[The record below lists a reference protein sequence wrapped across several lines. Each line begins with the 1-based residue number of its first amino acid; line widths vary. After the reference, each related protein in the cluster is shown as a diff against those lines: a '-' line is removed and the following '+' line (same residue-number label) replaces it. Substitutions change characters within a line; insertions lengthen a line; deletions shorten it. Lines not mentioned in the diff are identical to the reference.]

1 MSTSN
6 ISIVSFFIK
15 LMVVL
20 AVVVIVAGVAEY
32 GLRSNFNNEDLL
44 NVLKYRDVFI
54 KIPDANVFIFG
65 NSRTAYGII
74 PSLVE
79 IPGYPVYNYSFSG
92 ANVSFNDDLYR
103 KYLLKYQKK
112 PAIVIWGVTWTMFDS
127 KWPARSISQ
136 DYAYFPWVD
145 IFHFP
150 PNFYER
156 LHLAHQRDV
165 LNKIFKKNKNQDS
178 NILIDKYDKGF
189 VPLDGS
195 YKDPKVEVKDKINN
209 SENEVAKFNEFV
221 RMIKGNHMKMIFV
234 EMPEYTPGIQCES
247 IAPNRELLE
256 TIAKTNGV
264 LYMNYN
270 KEYKTDMNIDRSD
283 FIDWQHLSYR
293 GAIRF
298 SKMLSRDIN
307 DLIRKGKI

>member
-1 MSTSN
+1 
-6 ISIVSFFIK
+6 
-15 LMVVL
+15 MVVA
-20 AVVVIVAGVAEY
+20 AVVVMVTGVAEY
-32 GLRSNFNNEDLL
+32 GLRRNFSNEDLL

-54 KIPDANVFIFG
+54 KIPDANVFIIG
-65 NSRTAYGII
+65 NSRTAVGII

-103 KYLLKYQKK
+103 KYLLKYQKI
-112 PAIVIWGVTWTMFDS
+112 PAIVLWGVTWTMFDS
-127 KWPARSISQ
+127 KWPARNISR

-165 LNKIFKKNKNQDS
+165 LNKIFKKNKNS
-178 NILIDKYDKGF
+178 NIFIDKYDKGF
-189 VPLDGS
+189 VPLDGE
-195 YKDPKVEVKDKINN
+195 YKDPKLEVKDKINN
-209 SENEVAKFNEFV
+209 SEKEVAKFNEFV
-221 RMIKGNHMKMIFV
+221 RMIKGSNMKMIFV
-234 EMPEYTPGIQCES
+234 EMPEYTPGIECES

-256 TIAKTNGV
+256 TIAKTNAV
-264 LYMNYN
+264 PYLNYN
-270 KEYKTDMNIDRSD
+270 KEYKTGMNIDRSN

-307 DLIRKGKI
+307 DLVRKGKI

>member
-1 MSTSN
+1 
-6 ISIVSFFIK
+6 
-15 LMVVL
+15 MVVA
-20 AVVVIVAGVAEY
+20 AVVVMVTGVAEY
-32 GLRSNFNNEDLL
+32 GLRRNFSNEDLL

-54 KIPDANVFIFG
+54 KIPDANVFIIG
-65 NSRTAYGII
+65 NSRTAVGII

-103 KYLLKYQKK
+103 KYLLKYQKI
-112 PAIVIWGVTWTMFDS
+112 PAIVLWGVTWTMFDS
-127 KWPARSISQ
+127 KWPARNISR

-165 LNKIFKKNKNQDS
+165 LNKIFKKNKNS
-178 NILIDKYDKGF
+178 NIFIDKYDKGF
-189 VPLDGS
+189 VPLDGE
-195 YKDPKVEVKDKINN
+195 YKDPKLEVKDKINN
-209 SENEVAKFNEFV
+209 SEKEVAKFNEFV
-221 RMIKGNHMKMIFV
+221 RMIKGSNLKMIFV
-234 EMPEYTPGIQCES
+234 EMPEYTPGIECES

-256 TIAKTNGV
+256 TIAKTNAV
-264 LYMNYN
+264 PYLNYN
-270 KEYKTDMNIDRSD
+270 KEYKTEMNIDRSN

-307 DLIRKGKI
+307 DLVRKGKI

>member
-6 ISIVSFFIK
+6 TSIASLFVK
-15 LMVVL
+15 LMVVA
-20 AVVVIVAGVAEY
+20 AVVVMVTGVAEY
-32 GLRSNFNNEDLL
+32 GLRRNFSNEDLL

-54 KIPDANVFIFG
+54 KIPDANVFIIG
-65 NSRTAYGII
+65 NSRTAVGII

-103 KYLLKYQKK
+103 KYLLKYQKI
-112 PAIVIWGVTWTMFDS
+112 PAIVLWGVTWTMFDS
-127 KWPARSISQ
+127 KWPARNISR

-165 LNKIFKKNKNQDS
+165 LNKIFKKNKNS
-178 NILIDKYDKGF
+178 NIFIDKYDKGF
-189 VPLDGS
+189 VPLDGE
-195 YKDPKVEVKDKINN
+195 YKDPKLEVKDKINN
-209 SENEVAKFNEFV
+209 SEKEVAKFNEFV
-221 RMIKGNHMKMIFV
+221 RMIKGSNMKMIFV
-234 EMPEYTPGIQCES
+234 EMPEYTPGIECES

-256 TIAKTNGV
+256 TIAKTNAV
-264 LYMNYN
+264 PYLNYN
-270 KEYKTDMNIDRSD
+270 KEYKTGMNIDRSN

-307 DLIRKGKI
+307 DLVRKGKI